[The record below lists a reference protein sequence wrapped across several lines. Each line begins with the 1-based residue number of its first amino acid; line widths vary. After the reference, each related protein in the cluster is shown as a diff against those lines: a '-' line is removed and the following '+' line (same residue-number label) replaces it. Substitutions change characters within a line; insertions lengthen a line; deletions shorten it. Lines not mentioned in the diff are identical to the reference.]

1 MTEYYVYTD
10 DGERETPD
18 SQPESGYFYEQDE
31 VGGKVTLCQ
40 IDPWSG
46 QRVVVDTFD
55 AGESEYLVT
64 KDGKAYNKE
73 ESSEYT
79 DADNNPDTPDVNTDT
94 YTAGDERQED
104 DDPVSITETFG
115 DNYEHKKSSD
125 IYAENDKGDWV
136 YASYEDFPLK
146 IQKPTSS
153 IGVGPSGDLIDA
165 IDLANL
171 QLKWL
176 SRQLGTGDINKP
188 EYLLDPKGDDKH
200 LDDNLDEEFST
211 NLAAEGDSAV
221 AEMEANGRMGDL
233 LDDWRDIDAR
243 FDGMVVKIDRY
254 NLEAYQDVFDKV
266 QDINEAMALSLVGSY
281 KFSEDDDDDEWAEQL
296 VGSGKSGLTEGEEQ
310 KNGEVKD
317 DDPKLTEV
325 GIQHVVEELELYE
338 IIRRG
343 VLDCTARVDMYVKDA
358 ESLAE
363 DDPEWAKRVDD
374 GKWHAGNDPESE
386 KPPEDGGG
394 DDGGG
399 DDGGGDDGGGDDGGG
414 DDGGGNNGGGN
425 NGGGNNGGGNNGG
438 DSEFDSGSD
447 PDAGADTDTDPSA
460 DPDAELAALGDDF
473 SNILGGSDS
482 TPEGSATEDLL
493 GGGEEDKPSSLE
505 DRVMEYINGD
515 TGNAGGGA
523 TQAQAPAQPQQ
534 AGMDPST
541 MMMAPLL
548 ANAMGGQGPLG
559 GGEKG
564 EDKGKD
570 DDDPRRD
577 QDRQVPGPPQQS
589 PGVPVTADPGVATAQ
604 PAVAAPTDTG
614 APPIVSTPGATVD
627 WPMPGDPETKIK
639 VPQGVSDAL
648 TRQQGNPAIDA
659 GTAYA
664 GTPGEQTVEHPWQVV
679 DVSALRTGDVIAWEN
694 HSAVVV
700 DNGNGPHYLE
710 NGQLVP
716 LNQSNLD
723 NPQYGKFQNYFHPT
737 GLDAAGGTNMQ
748 IPEAP
753 TEMPEP
759 KITASQPPEPPP
771 IQGPEQT

>member
-1 MTEYYVYTD
+1 MTEYYVYTAD
-10 DGERETPD
+10 GKREVVDKQPNGYYYTQEDGVGSEVTLWYRDPFTGEPKKVESFESGTNDYLITQDGEAFGKESDYQDVDGTNTQFFKPDKDDPQKGENLVDLGDTYGEDYEYKDPSELTDPEVDEETGEFVYPEYGKFPLHIETP
-18 SQPESGYFYEQDE
+18 
-31 VGGKVTLCQ
+31 VGDGR
-40 IDPWSG
+40 S
-46 QRVVVDTFD
+46 R
-55 AGESEYLVT
+55 ELVW
-64 KDGKAYNKE
+64 AIQV
-73 ESSEYT
+73 
-79 DADNNPDTPDVNTDT
+79 A
-94 YTAGDERQED
+94 
-104 DDPVSITETFG
+104 
-115 DNYEHKKSSD
+115 NY
-125 IYAENDKGDWV
+125 
-136 YASYEDFPLK
+136 
-146 IQKPTSS
+146 
-153 IGVGPSGDLIDA
+153 
-165 IDLANL
+165 

-176 SRQLGTGDINKP
+176 SRQMGTGDINKP
-188 EYLLDPKGDDKH
+188 EYLLDPEGDKKQ
-200 LDDNLDEEFST
+200 LDDNLDEAVVT
-211 NLAAEGDSAV
+211 DLAAMGNAADS
-221 AEMEANGRMGDL
+221 EQETSNML
-233 LDDWRDIDAR
+233 L
-243 FDGMVVKIDRY
+243 GMKDEWEKIDQEFGTTVLVIDDH
-254 NLEAYQDVFDKV
+254 NHAAYTDVYGYV
-266 QDINEAMALSLVGSY
+266 TDINAAMALSLVGKY
-281 KFSEDDDDDEWAEQL
+281 EFK
-296 VGSGKSGLTEGEEQ
+296 SGDRNSVEGEGKDGLTEKESEYESENEDVDLN
-310 KNGEVKD
+310 KI
-317 DDPKLTEV
+317 
-325 GIQHVVEELELYE
+325 GIQNVVEEAELYE
-338 IIRRG
+338 ILARG
-343 VLDCTARVDMYVKDA
+343 IGQATARVDKYAQDMIDYVQ
-358 ESLAE
+358 EH
-363 DDPEWAKRVDD
+363 PEHKHWVDD
-374 GKWHAGNDPESE
+374 GDWHAGNDPESE
-386 KPPEDGGG
+386 KPGEENPG
-394 DDGGG
+394 DEEEP
-399 DDGGGDDGGGDDGGG
+399 
-414 DDGGGNNGGGN
+414 GNENPGN
-425 NGGGNNGGGNNGG
+425 ENPGNENPGNENPGNQNPG
-438 DSEFDSGSD
+438 NQNPGNTDPGFDSAAD
-447 PDAGADTDTDPSA
+447 PEADPEADPAADPAA
-460 DPDAELAALGDDF
+460 DPDAELADVGEEF
-473 SNILGGSDS
+473 SNILGGSTS

-493 GGGEEDKPSSLE
+493 GGGEEDKSSSLE

-534 AGMDPST
+534 SGMDPSA
-541 MMMAPLL
+541 MMAMPLL
-548 ANAMGGQGPLG
+548 ANAMGGQGPFG

-570 DDDPRRD
+570 DEQRGRD

-589 PGVPVTADPGVATAQ
+589 PGVPVTADPGAATAQ